1 MTAQYW
7 PGVQGKLKKKN
18 LELSIGRV
26 FIEEFGRKVGYKLD
40 QENEWDLDQRRQ
52 RTHGDG
58 VQKSFPGDSGFAR
71 VENSHL
77 GNFRMSKT
85 CGRAHL
91 AFPSETVS
99 VRDLCGSQKIHF
111 YSLKLF

>member
-7 PGVQGKLKKKN
+7 PGVQGKLKKKKQKN

-58 VQKSFPGDSGFAR
+58 VTGC
-71 VENSHL
+71 V
-77 GNFRMSKT
+77 
-85 CGRAHL
+85 CV
-91 AFPSETVS
+91 SEAGWELILDGEASATW
-99 VRDLCGSQKIHF
+99 RGLEC
-111 YSLKLF
+111 

>member
-1 MTAQYW
+1 MQRILESFSKLMVLLKCGPSASSSNIISELVRSSQNLL
-7 PGVQGKLKKKN
+7 GVQAAHQSFK
-18 LELSIGRV
+18 I
-26 FIEEFGRKVGYKLD
+26 
-40 QENEWDLDQRRQ
+40 

-58 VQKSFPGDSGFAR
+58 VQKSSPGDSGFAR

-77 GNFRMSKT
+77 GNLRMSKT